1 MIEADDAR
9 FSFVRGPDGKA
20 VRTLAEVAGLSPI
33 ERTVRI
39 EAQDE
44 VEILNDE
51 LMLAGHDRVYEEVL
65 ALVAQMA

>member
-1 MIEADDAR
+1 MR

-20 VRTLAEVAGLSPI
+20 VRIVSEVTGFSPI